1 MLYQTTNPHGGEV
14 YSHPVRID
22 FSANINPFG
31 TPPAVLEAVTASLP
45 LLRQYPDPYCRE
57 LVAAIARHED
67 VLENQILC
75 GNGAAE
81 LIFSLCTALKPR
93 KAMVTAPCFSEYET
107 ALRSVGAE
115 VERYALRREEDFLL
129 TEAFLDTLS
138 RWDGQLL
145 MLCNPNNPTGRTI
158 PRELLDRI
166 CDLCRERGV
175 FLFVDECF
183 LDLTENGGAMSL
195 KNRLSDVPGLL
206 LLKAFTKSYGMA
218 GLRLGYCLS
227 GNAALLKTMG
237 ETTQAWNVS
246 IPAQK
251 AGVAALSQ
259 QEFLA
264 KANEVIRQERA
275 VLRAALAALGMS
287 VIPSETNYILFSSD
301 RELRE
306 PLLRRGIQIRSCAN
320 YPGLGQGWYRI
331 AVKLPEENRQL
342 IQAMEAILHG

>member
-14 YSHPVRID
+14 YSHPVRLD

-57 LVAAIARHED
+57 LTAAIAKHEA
-67 VLENQILC
+67 VPAEWILC

-81 LIFSLCTALKPR
+81 LIYSFCTALKPQ
-93 KAMVTAPCFSEYET
+93 KALLASPCFSEYET
-107 ALRSVGAE
+107 ALRSVGTR
-115 VERYALRREEDFLL
+115 VERYTLRREEDFLL
-129 TEAFLDTLS
+129 TEAFLEILS
-138 RWDGQLL
+138 SWDGQLL

-166 CDLCRERGV
+166 CDLCRERGI

-183 LDLTENGGAMSL
+183 LDLTENGEEKSL
-195 KNRLSDVPGLL
+195 KNRLSDMPGLL

-227 GNAALLKTMG
+227 SNADLLKAMG
-237 ETTQAWNVS
+237 ETTQSWNVS
-246 IPAQK
+246 LPAQM
-251 AGVAALSQ
+251 AGVAALAQ
-259 QEFLA
+259 REFLA
-264 KANEVIRQERA
+264 DANAVIRQECP
-275 VLRAALAALGMS
+275 VLSRALAGLGFS
-287 VIPSETNYILFSSD
+287 VIPSETNYILFFSP

-306 PLLRRGIQIRSCAN
+306 PLLQRGIQIRSCAN

-342 IQAMEAILHG
+342 IQAMEEIVHG